1 MSENDR
7 KKPGRQSGQYD
18 KIFRENL
25 EVTLPVIIK
34 EVLGIDVASTEELP
48 DDIQHTKERKP
59 DGLKKVT
66 TTSGETF
73 VLHIEF
79 QLVSDKEMVYRM
91 VEYRI
96 MLMRRYE
103 LPVKQYVIFLGEEP
117 PPMATSINEDR
128 LHFSYPLLMISEM
141 NYRLFLNSKNPE
153 VTMLALLADLKNKDP
168 YSIVKEVVTG
178 IQEHTKGNLTGSRY
192 FNQLRIFVKLR
203 SSIQPQFEKVMQS
216 VSLFFKEEE
225 DFLYKRGEEKGAEKE
240 RAKAEAKILEER
252 AKAEAKMR
260 EERAKAAEEK
270 RNIARQFK
278 KIGVSVEDI
287 AKATGLSSEEIE
299 GL

>member
-1 MSENDR
+1 MFDSDR

-141 NYRLFLNSKNPE
+141 NYRLFLNSDNPE
-153 VTMLALLADLKNKDP
+153 VKMLALLADLTNKDP

-178 IQEHTKGNLTGSRY
+178 IQEHTNGDLTGSRY

-225 DFLYKRGEEKGAEKE
+225 DFLYRRGAEKE
-240 RAKAEAKILEER
+240 RAKAEAKMREER

-260 EERAKAAEEK
+260 EERAKAEAKMLEEK
-270 RNIARQFK
+270 RDMARAMKTEGLPIAQIIQF
-278 KIGVSVEDI
+278 S
-287 AKATGLSSEEIE
+287 GLSKEEIE
-299 GL
+299 GM

>member
-1 MSENDR
+1 MSDSDL

-25 EVTLPVIIK
+25 EVTLPIIIQ
-34 EVLGIDVASTEELP
+34 EVLGIDVASSEELP

-59 DGLKKVT
+59 DGLKKIT
-66 TTSGETF
+66 TSSGETF

-79 QLVSDKEMVYRM
+79 QLVNDYEMIYRM
-91 VEYRI
+91 LEYRA
-96 MLMRRYE
+96 MLMRRYK
-103 LPVKQYVIFLGEEP
+103 LPVKQYVIFLGEERP
-117 PPMATSINEDR
+117 QMATSINDDC
-128 LHFSYPLLMISEM
+128 LKYSYPLLMISEM
-141 NYRLFLNSKNPE
+141 NYRLFLNSVNPE
-153 VTMLALLADLKNKDP
+153 VKMLALLADLKNKDP

-178 IQEHTKGNLTGSRY
+178 IQEHTKGDLTESRY

-225 DFLYKRGEEKGAEKE
+225 DFLYKKGAEKE
-240 RAKAEAKILEER
+240 RAKAEAK
-252 AKAEAKMR
+252 MH
-260 EERAKAAEEK
+260 EEK
-270 RNIARQFK
+270 RNIARQLK
-278 KIGVSVEDI
+278 KIDVSVEDI
-287 AKATGLSSEEIE
+287 AKATGLSKEEIE